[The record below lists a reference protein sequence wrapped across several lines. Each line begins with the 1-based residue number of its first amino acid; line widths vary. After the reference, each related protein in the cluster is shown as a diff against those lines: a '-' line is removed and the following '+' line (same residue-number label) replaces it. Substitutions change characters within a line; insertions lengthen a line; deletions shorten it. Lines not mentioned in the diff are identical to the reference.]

1 MFVNLTFTDMLIS
14 TNKNATLRYRTLDS
28 QFCSEEWSSIGDI
41 VSVYERSISEE
52 YGYLERQSPDSPSVK
67 K

>member
-1 MFVNLTFTDMLIS
+1 MLIS
-14 TNKNATLRYRTLDS
+14 TNKNATLRYRTLDN
-28 QFCSEEWSSIGDI
+28 QFCSEAWNSIGDI
-41 VSVYERSISEE
+41 VSVYERSLSED

>member
-1 MFVNLTFTDMLIS
+1 M
-14 TNKNATLRYRTLDS
+14 DS

-41 VSVYERSISEE
+41 VSVCERSLSED